1 VTVGL
6 LTGLILLPLAPACGI
21 AWLGE
26 QVLDLA
32 TQEEYSP
39 AETYQ
44 RLAELEE
51 ARQAGEISPEE
62 CAAAEEALVA
72 RLMTARG
79 EMTGIPEAN
88 RD

>member
-1 VTVGL
+1 MGL
-6 LTGLILLPLAPACGI
+6 LTGLILLPLAPVRGV

-26 QVLDLA
+26 QVLDMA
-32 TQEEYSP
+32 TQEEYKP

-44 RLAELEE
+44 RLAELDE
-51 ARQAGEISPEE
+51 ARQAGEISAEE

-72 RLMTARG
+72 RLMRARS
-79 EMTGIPEAN
+79 EMRGIPEAD

>member
-1 VTVGL
+1 MGL
-6 LTGLILLPLAPACGI
+6 LSGLILLPLAPVRGV

-32 TQEEYSP
+32 TREDYDP

-44 RLAELEE
+44 RLAELDE
-51 ARQAGEISPEE
+51 ALEAGEMSAEE
-62 CAAAEEALVA
+62 CAAAEEDLIA
-72 RLMTARG
+72 RLMRARG
-79 EMTGIPEAN
+79 GATGISEAY

>member
-1 VTVGL
+1 MGL
-6 LTGLILLPLAPACGI
+6 LSGLILLPLAPVRGV
-21 AWLGE
+21 AWLAE

-32 TQEEYSP
+32 TQEQHDP

-44 RLAELEE
+44 RLVELDE
-51 ARQAGEISPEE
+51 ARQAGEISAAE

-72 RLMTARG
+72 GLMQARG
-79 EMTGIPEAN
+79 EMRRTPEVD

>member
-1 VTVGL
+1 VGL
-6 LTGLILLPLAPACGI
+6 LTGLVLLPLAPVRGV
-21 AWLGE
+21 AWLAD

-32 TQEEYSP
+32 TQEEHDP
-39 AETYQ
+39 AEVHQ

-72 RLMTARG
+72 GLMRARG
-79 EMTGIPEAN
+79 LNGGLAEAG

>member
-1 VTVGL
+1 VGL
-6 LTGLILLPLAPACGI
+6 LTGLILLPLAPVRGV
-21 AWLGE
+21 AWLAD

-32 TQEEYSP
+32 TQEEYNP

-51 ARQAGEISPEE
+51 ARQAGEISAEE

-72 RLMTARG
+72 GLMRARS
-79 EMTGIPEAN
+79 ELRGIPEAD

>member
-1 VTVGL
+1 MGF
-6 LTGLILLPLAPACGI
+6 LTGLVLLPLAPVRGV

-32 TQEEYSP
+32 AQEEYNP

-51 ARQAGEISPEE
+51 AREAGEMSAEE

-72 RLMTARG
+72 RLMRARG
-79 EMTGIPEAN
+79 GMTTIPEAD